1 MLFLIHAACGFG
13 CGVLTMHLL
22 TIGCHPC
29 MEMAHLPVVTADVDR
44 VDGDCI
50 VDTPWT

>member
-22 TIGCHPC
+22 TIGCNPRR
-29 MEMAHLPVVTADVDR
+29 EIARKQAEKPLSGALVPQ
-44 VDGDCI
+44 
-50 VDTPWT
+50 